1 MAQRLA
7 TEYVNA
13 TMQMTDVQMDRFLQ
27 GTHALRVSSRVKVMD
42 GGEHEFVLEDESGE
56 EVHLPFERKNGLYV
70 CELSCRLVTP
80 HLADAVRKL
89 FTAFKGSGKVNR
101 IYRGFTM
108 SYDYHVG
115 TVHRITQMTG
125 NESIVIY
132 EYKNTAG
139 ELQRL
144 FNSKEAEKEIES
156 IQQNIN
162 FLLDQ
167 RIAAGNDM
175 LKIQSIDE
183 QLRSYNQRLFVL
195 EA

>member
-13 TMQMTDVQMDRFLQ
+13 TMQMTDVQMNQFLQ
-27 GTHALRVSSRVKVMD
+27 SAHAFRVGSRVKVMD
-42 GGEHEFVLEDESGE
+42 GGAQELVLEDESGE

-80 HLADAVRKL
+80 HLTNAVRKL
-89 FTAFKGSGKVNR
+89 FAACKGSGRVNR

-108 SYDYHVG
+108 SYDYRYG
-115 TVHRITQMTG
+115 TVHRITQVSG
-125 NESIVIY
+125 NDSIVIY

-144 FNSKEAEKEIES
+144 FNSKEAEKEIEA
-156 IQQNIN
+156 IQLNIN
-162 FLLDQ
+162 VLLDQ
-167 RIAAGNDM
+167 RIAAGDDQRM
-175 LKIQSIDE
+175 IQAIDE
-183 QLRSYNQRLFVL
+183 RLRRFNRRLFVL

>member
-13 TMQMTDVQMDRFLQ
+13 TMQMTDIQMDQFLQ
-27 GTHALRVSSRVKVMD
+27 FNQAFRVSNRVKVMD
-42 GGEHEFVLEDESGE
+42 SGEQVFVLEDESGE
-56 EVHLPFERKNGLYV
+56 EVHLPFERKNGVYI

-80 HLADAVRKL
+80 HLTNAVRKL
-89 FTAFKGSGKVNR
+89 FAAFRGSGRVNR

-108 SYDYHVG
+108 SYDYHEG
-115 TVHRITQMTG
+115 TVHRITQITG

-132 EYKNTAG
+132 EYKNTTG

-144 FNSKEAEKEIES
+144 FNSNEAEKEIES
-156 IQQNIN
+156 IQHHIN
-162 FLLDQ
+162 VLLDQ
-167 RIAAGNDM
+167 RIAAGGNTFITM
-175 LKIQSIDE
+175 TIDE
-183 QLRSYNQRLFVL
+183 RLRKYNQRLFVL